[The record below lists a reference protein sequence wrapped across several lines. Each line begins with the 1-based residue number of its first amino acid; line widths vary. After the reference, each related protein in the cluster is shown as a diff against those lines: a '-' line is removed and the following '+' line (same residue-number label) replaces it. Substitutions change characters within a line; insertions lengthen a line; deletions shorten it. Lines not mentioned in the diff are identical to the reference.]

1 VNGPAT
7 VSAITAGVDVSQQ
20 AVSKTLRELVALG
33 YVEQTA
39 DPHDR
44 RRRPIHL
51 SARGREAVEVSRRA
65 RREFETRLQERVDA
79 ADLAATRRVLRAGAD
94 TLGLTG
100 SITRRAVAPPPEH
113 S

>member
-1 VNGPAT
+1 VNGPST

-51 SARGREAVEVSRRA
+51 SARGHEAVEVSRRA
-65 RREFETRLQERVDA
+65 RREFETQLQERVDA
-79 ADLAATRRVLRAGAD
+79 ADLAARRVLRAGAD